1 MSEAY
6 SAATKIYK
14 RLVIMSKKVPY
25 QFFACLLV
33 ACLVFAGCGSA
44 SALDRASEGAS
55 NYTIS
60 AVLDF
65 ENKTLS
71 ASDRVEYKNN
81 SANDLNEIKFH
92 LYPNAFRSEAT
103 VFKAVSDTQFSRA
116 YPNGFSEGSIT
127 INAVSVAGK
136 DADFEIAGDDKNL
149 LSVPLS
155 TPLRAGQSIEI
166 EIYFE
171 IVIPNC
177 NHRFGYGE
185 NTLNLGNWYPIAC
198 VFENGEFVTD
208 GYSPNG
214 DPFYSDVA
222 NYVVE
227 LTYPSYLTLSSTGE
241 VVDSTPTAAPQ
252 TNSENLANNETKFT
266 KTTMTAR
273 AVRDFAMILSEKFE
287 TKTATVGETTINYF
301 YYDDENS
308 DAHLQ
313 TAVDALNTFNEMF
326 GEYPYSTLNVAKA
339 NFLQGGME
347 YPNLVFISD
356 EVDVDSEYNNVIIH
370 EIAHQ
375 WWYGVIGNNEC
386 ENAWLDEGLADYSTA
401 LFYDQNPSYNRTS
414 DEIFGSALS
423 SYLLFCDVY
432 REVYDDFDTS
442 MNRNIHKFNT
452 ETEYVYLTYVKGVL
466 MFDSLSEMVG
476 QDKMFKVLKNFY
488 SENAFTNASPADLVA
503 AFEDVTHKKLAG
515 YIMSW
520 LDGSVVF
527 EELS

>member
-1 MSEAY
+1 M
-6 SAATKIYK
+6 TKVVK
-14 RLVIMSKKVPY
+14 SGV
-25 QFFACLLV
+25 LLIFLLLIV
-33 ACLVFAGCGSA
+33 FCFAGCGSV
-44 SALDRASEGAS
+44 SALDRASSSAS

-60 AVLDF
+60 AVLDY

-71 ASDRVEYKNN
+71 ASETVEYKNN

-116 YPNGFSEGSIT
+116 YPNGFSEGNIT
-127 INAVSVAGK
+127 INAAKVAGN
-136 DADFEIAGDDKNL
+136 DVDFEITGDDRNI

-155 TPLRAGQSIEI
+155 TPLRAGQSTEI
-166 EIYFE
+166 DISFE

-198 VFENGEFVTD
+198 VFENGEFATD

-227 LTYPSYLTLSSTGE
+227 LTYPENLTLASTGA
-241 VVDSTPTAAPQ
+241 VIDTASTGDQ
-252 TNSENLANNETKFT
+252 T

-287 TKTATVGETTINYF
+287 MKSATVGETIINYY
-301 YYDDENS
+301 YYDDENA
-308 DAHLQ
+308 DVHLQ
-313 TAVDALNTFNEMF
+313 TAIDALNTFSEMF
-326 GEYPYSTLNVAKA
+326 GHYPYSTLNVAKA

-401 LFYDQNPSYNRTS
+401 LFYDRNPSYNRTS
-414 DEIFGSALS
+414 EQVLGSALS

-466 MFDSLSEMVG
+466 MFDSLSEIIG
-476 QDKMFKVLKNFY
+476 QEKMFKVLQNFY
-488 SENAFTNASPADLVA
+488 SENAFTNASPADLVK

-527 EELS
+527 EELTS